1 MTPHRT
7 RRATAAL
14 LLAVLAAGCAD
25 SGGAAELP
33 ALPTAEPPSSDP
45 PNPPSTDEDSEPP
58 AAAATATEADEPT
71 ADPTS
76 EPEEPTETEPEP
88 SQEEEYPVESV
99 PVDPPAAGPDGEY
112 TEAEYR
118 AIYTEHQDRSS
129 QFATTPDF
137 DLDDLGLFFT
147 EECQCWDD
155 FYQYLVDERETGE
168 YTIGPP
174 PVVVGFDL
182 LRVEDDGSFVAR
194 VIDQQQATTQR
205 FAADGTL
212 LEEYP
217 PGAPFE
223 SEVRVTPTPDGWRTT
238 QLVYITEV
246 PAEQPS

>member
-1 MTPHRT
+1 MTPQRT

-25 SGGAAELP
+25 SGGAAELS
-33 ALPTAEPPSSDP
+33 ALPTADPPASDP
-45 PNPPSTDEDSEPP
+45 PDPPSADEDSEPP
-58 AAAATATEADEPT
+58 TAATTEADEPT
-71 ADPTS
+71 ADPAP
-76 EPEEPTETEPEP
+76 EPEEPTEPEP

-129 QFATTPDF
+129 QFATTSDF

-155 FYQYLVDERETGE
+155 FYQYLLEERETGE

-174 PVVVGFDL
+174 PVVVSFDL

-212 LEEYP
+212 LEEFP

>member
-7 RRATAAL
+7 RLATAA

-33 ALPTAEPPSSDP
+33 ALPTADPPASDP

-58 AAAATATEADEPT
+58 TAATEADEPT

-129 QFATTPDF
+129 QFATTSDF
-137 DLDDLGLFFT
+137 DPDDLGLFFT

-155 FYQYLVDERETGE
+155 FYQYLVEERETGE

-174 PVVVGFDL
+174 PVVVSFDL

-194 VIDQQQATTQR
+194 VIDQQQAATQR
-205 FAADGTL
+205 FAADGAL
-212 LEEYP
+212 LEEIP